1 MMKCLLLFTRFRQD
15 EISTRDELIPLKKA
29 GMKFHPGMK
38 KILKVCKHFARDE
51 ILQWAC
57 FYLIFNGYTQYTFQ
71 L

>member
-51 ILQWAC
+51 ILQ
-57 FYLIFNGYTQYTFQ
+57 
-71 L
+71 